1 MDRAPESPKRAPE
14 TPKPRRHY
22 ALTGKGREARLVSLA
37 KAREKA
43 RCALRGYRRGPQEDD
58 LAYESRL
65 ARQIKPWCANLR
77 RAIGA
82 KKADRSAHYA
92 SHFTHGLTAPDLD
105 RSAAAAGEDPDEL
118 RRHIE
123 RCQGA
128 IGGLIGDCRL
138 KIDDCQNRGS
148 GFGAR
153 DSVGAD
159 SNPEHRNPN
168 PEPTDR
174 QSSPSSTGNRQSKL
188 VLALAY
194 VLWRALRLMRTQV
207 RWERRAFAYRLQ
219 ELATW
224 RERHPALTAKR
235 LNQLRSDFQLITGD
249 LSRAWGRLNTL
260 RKRFEALWT
269 ARFDPERWQRLARH
283 IREPF
288 RYPNEP
294 MYLAGEDGGGRRRPG
309 SGGAPFGDGWGDPAG
324 DRPASCAGSRGR
336 SAAGCDL
343 LEFLCRTRS
352 RGAQDWRFAPESPER
367 GDSEPALP
375 VALEGGAFAP
385 ARGRSRWGPRA
396 PAQ

>member
-1 MDRAPESPKRAPE
+1 MDRAPESPKSAPE

-22 ALTGKGREARLVSLA
+22 ALTGKAREARLVSLA

-207 RWERRAFAYRLQ
+207 RWERRAFVSPSAIRTSLCI
-219 ELATW
+219 L
-224 RERHPALTAKR
+224 
-235 LNQLRSDFQLITGD
+235 
-249 LSRAWGRLNTL
+249 
-260 RKRFEALWT
+260 
-269 ARFDPERWQRLARH
+269 PERTAEGAGAPVPAARH
-283 IREPF
+283 SAT
-288 RYPNEP
+288 
-294 MYLAGEDGGGRRRPG
+294 AGET
-309 SGGAPFGDGWGDPAG
+309 
-324 DRPASCAGSRGR
+324 RPATALRPAPGPGDARPPAATCWNS
-336 SAAGCDL
+336 SAAPGRAARRIGGC
-343 LEFLCRTRS
+343 
-352 RGAQDWRFAPESPER
+352 A
-367 GDSEPALP
+367 
-375 VALEGGAFAP
+375 
-385 ARGRSRWGPRA
+385 
-396 PAQ
+396 